1 MAAKSSLSFMG
12 LVNPPPLGM
21 SLLFQLFTILCLSQI
36 IGGRSESSRL
46 QIGVKKRV
54 DGCEIR
60 SKKGDTLHIH
70 YIGTLQDSGV
80 EFDRSRRDEPFSFT
94 VGSSQINC
102 ALSIKD
108 SNFNEKM
115 GQNRVIKG
123 WEQGVLGMCVGE
135 KRKVVVPPE
144 LGYGETGAPPD
155 IPPNAVL
162 AFELELVKIDQRNEL

>member
-1 MAAKSSLSFMG
+1 
-12 LVNPPPLGM
+12 
-21 SLLFQLFTILCLSQI
+21 
-36 IGGRSESSRL
+36 
-46 QIGVKKRV
+46 VKKRV
-54 DGCEIR
+54 DGCERR

-94 VGSSQINC
+94 VGSSQ
-102 ALSIKD
+102 
-108 SNFNEKM
+108 
-115 GQNRVIKG
+115 VIKG

-135 KRKVVVPPE
+135 KRKKAATKGESISIKLGLQVVVPPE

>member
-1 MAAKSSLSFMG
+1 
-12 LVNPPPLGM
+12 
-21 SLLFQLFTILCLSQI
+21 
-36 IGGRSESSRL
+36 
-46 QIGVKKRV
+46 VKKRV
-54 DGCEIR
+54 DECERR

-80 EFDRSRRDEPFSFT
+80 EFDRSRREEPFSFT
-94 VGSSQINC
+94 VGSSQ
-102 ALSIKD
+102 
-108 SNFNEKM
+108 
-115 GQNRVIKG
+115 VIKG

-155 IPPNAVL
+155 IPSNAVL